1 MAKTIIGVMGPG
13 DGATKQDI
21 KWATKLGRLIA
32 EQGWVLLTGGRNVG
46 VMDAASKGAHE
57 AGGLT
62 IGILPSEDG
71 RDHSEHLDICIRTGI
86 GSARNNINALSS
98 DIIIACGTG
107 IGTTSEIMLALKA
120 KKPIILLHQTDNAL
134 AFISE
139 MAPCKLNVVDT
150 PEEAIYRTAD
160 IL

>member
-1 MAKTIIGVMGPG
+1 MGPG
-13 DGATKQDI
+13 DGATNRDI
-21 KWATKLGRLIA
+21 KLATKVGNLIA
-32 EQGWVLLTGGRNVG
+32 KKGWALLTGGRNFG

-71 RDHSEHLDICIRTGI
+71 SDHSEHLDVCIRTGI
-86 GSARNNINALSS
+86 GSARNNINVLSS
-98 DIIIACGTG
+98 DVIIACGTG
-107 IGTTSEIMLALKA
+107 IGTTSEIMLTLKA

-134 AFISE
+134 AFIGE
-139 MAPCKLNVVDT
+139 MAPYKLNVVDT
-150 PEEAIYRTAD
+150 PEEAIHRTAD